1 MLCNYSIN
9 NLLNLP
15 EKFIIQKKIIENE
28 SYIYLSL
35 PQTPHECPNCK
46 TITSRIHDYR
56 EQTVTDIP
64 FLMEK
69 PIIIFRKRRYYC
81 PCCKKRF
88 YENNSMLSRYKRQT
102 NRFRL
107 HVLGSFCD
115 MKTITQIGRDHHVS
129 SGIVSRIMEQMRYP
143 KPAFLP
149 RTIAIDE
156 FRGNV
161 GEKFQ
166 CLLVDPQHHT
176 VLDVLPTRNS
186 EDLHAYFNQYPMKM
200 RKKVRYIIMD
210 LSSQFYSM
218 MRSCFPKAK
227 IIADKFHVV
236 RLITWA
242 LDKVRKKVQKNF
254 AKNRRISFKRSKALL
269 LKHSAELTEEE
280 MDRVAIMLSVSDEL
294 RLAYRLKELFNDVMA
309 SKTRRHFKARYMWFK
324 HEAEEYEI
332 EEVMKHIATFDKWIK
347 EIERSCVIGVTNG
360 FIEGCN
366 NRTKVLKHISY
377 GFRNFNRFRNRLLC
391 IANNTE
397 IQKRRRHKLTS

>member
-1 MLCNYSIN
+1 
-9 NLLNLP
+9 
-15 EKFIIQKKIIENE
+15 
-28 SYIYLSL
+28 
-35 PQTPHECPNCK
+35 
-46 TITSRIHDYR
+46 
-56 EQTVTDIP
+56 
-64 FLMEK
+64 
-69 PIIIFRKRRYYC
+69 
-81 PCCKKRF
+81 
-88 YENNSMLSRYKRQT
+88 
-102 NRFRL
+102 
-107 HVLGSFCD
+107 
-115 MKTITQIGRDHHVS
+115 
-129 SGIVSRIMEQMRYP
+129 
-143 KPAFLP
+143 
-149 RTIAIDE
+149 
-156 FRGNV
+156 
-161 GEKFQ
+161 
-166 CLLVDPQHHT
+166 
-176 VLDVLPTRNS
+176 
-186 EDLHAYFNQYPMKM
+186 
-200 RKKVRYIIMD
+200 
-210 LSSQFYSM
+210 

-366 NRTKVLKHISY
+366 NRTKVLKRISY

>member
-1 MLCNYSIN
+1 MLCKYSIN

-15 EKFIIQKKIIENE
+15 VEFFIQEKIIENN

-56 EQTVTDIP
+56 EQKVTDIP
-64 FLMEK
+64 LLMEQS
-69 PIIIFRKRRYYC
+69 IIIFRKRRYYC
-81 PCCKKRF
+81 PCCKKKF
-88 YENNSMLSRYKRQT
+88 YEHNPMISRYKRQT
-102 NRFRL
+102 DRLRL
-107 HVLGSFCD
+107 HVLGSFGD
-115 MKTITQIGRDHHVS
+115 MKTITQIAREHFIS
-129 SGIVSRIMEQMRYP
+129 IGITSRIMECMRYP

-186 EDLHAYFNQYPMKM
+186 EDLHAYFTQYPMKM
-200 RKKVRYIIMD
+200 RKKVRYVVMD
-210 LSSQFYSM
+210 LSPLFYSVV
-218 MRSCFPKAK
+218 RSCFPKAK
-227 IIADKFHVV
+227 IIADKFHVI

-242 LDKVRKKVQKNF
+242 LDAVRKRVQKQF
-254 AKNRRISFKRSKALL
+254 AKNRRISFKHSKRLL
-269 LKHSAELTEEE
+269 LKHSAELTNEE
-280 MDRVAIMLSVSDEL
+280 MDRVAIMLSASDEL
-294 RLAYRLKELFNDVMA
+294 RLAYRLKELFYDVMD
-309 SKTRRHFKARYMWFK
+309 SKSRQHFKARYKWFK
-324 HEAEEYEI
+324 YEAEDLEI
-332 EEVMKHIATFDKWIK
+332 QEITKHLATFDRWIK

-360 FIEGCN
+360 FVEGCN
-366 NRTKVLKHISY
+366 NRTKVLKRISY

-397 IQKRRRHKLTS
+397 IQKRRRRKLTS

>member
-15 EKFIIQKKIIENE
+15 EEFIIQKKIIENE

-46 TITSRIHDYR
+46 TITTRIHDYR

-64 FLMEK
+64 LLMEK
-69 PIIIFRKRRYYC
+69 SIIIFRKRRYYC

-88 YENNSMLSRYKRQT
+88 YENNPMISRYKRQT
-102 NRFRL
+102 NRLRL

-115 MKTITQIGRDHHVS
+115 MKTITQIGRDHYVS
-129 SGIVSRIMEQMRYP
+129 PGIVSRIMEQMRYP

-186 EDLHAYFNQYPMKM
+186 EDLHAYFNQYPMKL
-200 RKKVRYIIMD
+200 RKKVRYIVMD
-210 LSSQFYSM
+210 LSSQFYSV

-269 LKHSAELTEEE
+269 LKHRAELTEEE
-280 MDRVAIMLSVSDEL
+280 MDRVAIMLNASDEL
-294 RLAYRLKELFNDVMA
+294 RLAYRLKELFYDVMD

-324 HEAEEYEI
+324 HEVEEYEI
-332 EEVMKHIATFDKWIK
+332 EEIMKHIVTFDKWIK

-366 NRTKVLKHISY
+366 NRTKVLKRISY

-397 IQKRRRHKLTS
+397 IQKRRRHKLAS

>member
-1 MLCNYSIN
+1 MLYPYSIN

-15 EKFIIQKKIIENE
+15 EEFIVQEKIIENK

-35 PQTPHECPNCK
+35 PQTAHKCPNCK
-46 TITSRIHDYR
+46 TVTSRVHDYR
-56 EQTVTDIP
+56 EQMITDIP
-64 FLMEK
+64 LLMEK
-69 PIIIFRKRRYYC
+69 SIIIFRKRRYYC

-88 YENNSMLSRYKRQT
+88 FENNPMISRYKRQT
-102 NRFRL
+102 NRLRL
-107 HVLGSFCD
+107 HILGSFGD
-115 MKTITQIGRDHHVS
+115 MKTITQIARDHYVS
-129 SGIVSRIMEQMRYP
+129 PGIVSRIMEYMRYP
-143 KPAFLP
+143 KPAVLP

-166 CLLVDPQHHT
+166 CLLVDPQHKT

-200 RKKVRYIIMD
+200 RKKVRYVVMD
-210 LSSQFYSM
+210 LSPLFYSVI
-218 MRSCFPKAK
+218 RSCFPKAK
-227 IIADKFHVV
+227 IIADKFHAV
-236 RLITWA
+236 RLVTWA

-280 MDRVAIMLSVSDEL
+280 MDRVAIMLNVSDEL
-294 RLAYRLKELFNDVMA
+294 RLAYRLKELFYDVMD
-309 SKTRRHFKARYMWFK
+309 SQSRRHFKARYMWFK
-324 HEAEEYEI
+324 HEAEEYGI
-332 EEVMKHIATFDKWIK
+332 EEIMKHIPTLDKWIK
-347 EIERSCVIGVTNG
+347 EIERGCVIGVTNG

-366 NRTKVLKHISY
+366 NRTKVLKRISY

-397 IQKRRRHKLTS
+397 FQKRRRAN